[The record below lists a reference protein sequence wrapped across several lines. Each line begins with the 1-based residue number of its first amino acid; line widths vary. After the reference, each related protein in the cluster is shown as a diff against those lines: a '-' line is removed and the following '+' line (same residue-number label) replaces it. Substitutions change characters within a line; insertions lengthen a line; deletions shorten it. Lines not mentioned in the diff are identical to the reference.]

1 MSRLWIGFVA
11 ACGVIAGTAFACQPG
26 KAAEPVSGHA
36 AVKNAESSKALFA
49 AAPLQ
54 PQKPT
59 AGTPDAKPS
68 AEPLTVLKS
77 GPDHIRVVC
86 RLKNH
91 PVTNVNQVLQQ
102 LFHLEGGLHK
112 LATAS
117 AKGAASS
124 NVAIVPDPITNS
136 LLISGTPEAV
146 EEVQGL
152 LVKLDQPAGMV
163 LLEVEIGTL
172 PVGEAKPVESLP
184 SKEKSPAAKDEPFR
198 LPQRP
203 EKMETTACVRLMT
216 LDNQPA
222 FVHVGS
228 RVPRVAS
235 LTVSSPGGETRS
247 TTLANV
253 GLIVGVTPRIDPD
266 GAVVMQIDVEQS
278 QLGPENESSPILAAG
293 RNVVRSPRTDG
304 TTMQT
309 TVRIL
314 DAQPLVLAV
323 VTQKGKADKQ
333 LVVIVTPHI
342 IRPEAAKKVR

>member
-117 AKGAASS
+117 AKRGELERRDRSR
-124 NVAIVPDPITNS
+124 PHHEQPI
-136 LLISGTPEAV
+136 
-146 EEVQGL
+146 
-152 LVKLDQPAGMV
+152 DQRYP
-163 LLEVEIGTL
+163 
-172 PVGEAKPVESLP
+172 
-184 SKEKSPAAKDEPFR
+184 
-198 LPQRP
+198 
-203 EKMETTACVRLMT
+203 
-216 LDNQPA
+216 
-222 FVHVGS
+222 
-228 RVPRVAS
+228 
-235 LTVSSPGGETRS
+235 
-247 TTLANV
+247 
-253 GLIVGVTPRIDPD
+253 
-266 GAVVMQIDVEQS
+266 
-278 QLGPENESSPILAAG
+278 
-293 RNVVRSPRTDG
+293 
-304 TTMQT
+304 
-309 TVRIL
+309 
-314 DAQPLVLAV
+314 
-323 VTQKGKADKQ
+323 
-333 LVVIVTPHI
+333 
-342 IRPEAAKKVR
+342 

>member
-228 RVPRVAS
+228 RVPACRQ
-235 LTVSSPGGETRS
+235 
-247 TTLANV
+247 
-253 GLIVGVTPRIDPD
+253 PD
-266 GAVVMQIDVEQS
+266 GLVARWRDAVDDPGQRGSDRGRHAEDRPRR
-278 QLGPENESSPILAAG
+278 GGCDADRTSSNPNWGL
-293 RNVVRSPRTDG
+293 RTRVPRYWPP
-304 TTMQT
+304 
-309 TVRIL
+309 
-314 DAQPLVLAV
+314 DA
-323 VTQKGKADKQ
+323 T
-333 LVVIVTPHI
+333 
-342 IRPEAAKKVR
+342 